1 MGRLEQ
7 ITFSSHKSPSEQ
19 KLTAHLQTALT
30 AMMNQTHSVLKTVV
44 INLVKHGQGVE
55 NVIPL
60 FHWTEDLLAEFGVI
74 IDTEFVATA
83 LEGIYQQHSE
93 GLTTHAKKYAN
104 FDRSTAWSMGAM
116 VGSLGE
122 TSGSKV
128 ISFGR
133 DNHAKGLPVSH
144 ADGFLSDKDTGVRR
158 MTLECIS
165 SSDLR
170 TGWFA
175 LIFFQVAF
183 QAKNN
188 VEVVIIGAGPIAAA
202 SIRMLNHGAATSIK
216 RIKVLS
222 KTGKTN
228 FEMVERLRNEI
239 QIPLEAQLYSIGPIP
254 HHCHKR
260 RPPGSQEQ

>member
-1 MGRLEQ
+1 
-7 ITFSSHKSPSEQ
+7 
-19 KLTAHLQTALT
+19 
-30 AMMNQTHSVLKTVV
+30 
-44 INLVKHGQGVE
+44 
-55 NVIPL
+55 
-60 FHWTEDLLAEFGVI
+60 
-74 IDTEFVATA
+74 
-83 LEGIYQQHSE
+83 
-93 GLTTHAKKYAN
+93 
-104 FDRSTAWSMGAM
+104 M

-133 DNHAKGLPVSH
+133 DNYAKGLPVSH
-144 ADGFLSDKDTGVRR
+144 ADGLLADKDTGIRR

-183 QAKNN
+183 QAKDN

-202 SIRMLNHGAATSIK
+202 CIRMLNHGAGTSIK

-222 KTGKTN
+222 KNGKSN
-228 FEMVERLRNEI
+228 FEMVQRLRNEI
-239 QIPLEAQLYSIGPIP
+239 QIPLEATNERNCIPLAQYLITATNAGHPVVRNSEIAPNAVVLSQGIDDLPMAYLKRLIAEGGTYSQGTKAHRRRSRKTVSSPLGRQWHAPIT
-254 HHCHKR
+254 
-260 RPPGSQEQ
+260 